1 MYSNKIK
8 RKCLTFFV
16 EFGKTICKNFLN
28 KYTSICFMKKKLHKA
43 LILYLT
49 SILET

>member
-1 MYSNKIK
+1 MSNIL
-8 RKCLTFFV
+8 C
-16 EFGKTICKNFLN
+16 GIWKNDMQNCFLN